1 MKKRDRLGAFLS
13 GMLAGAMLLG
23 CGTVALAAGGGV
35 TFGTT
40 GLKTI
45 GGKTVVEPGDTV
57 TNATGCEIPATILYT
72 DEKGG
77 GNTYVHIG
85 TVAQA
90 LEIPI
95 DWENSMIYL
104 GGKSLSNV
112 AIDAPMPDWSELK
125 LNNAGAK
132 AAHYTEVEP
141 YWPTEEEIMGSYGI
155 ESRRI
160 SDGAGGSFGPVAKQE
175 DEEGYLSLNGEYLSL
190 SVTNN
195 TQHDM
200 LLAMRC
206 PRLFYLLND
215 VFGTT
220 LVPAGETVVRTFQ
233 AGEYTGYLSPR
244 EIWYNVYFLD
254 HDVGR
259 TEMVDITVSAVSFSR
274 QP

>member
-1 MKKRDRLGAFLS
+1 MKKREKLSAFLS

-23 CGTVALAAGGGV
+23 CGTMALATGGGV
-35 TFGTT
+35 TFGTM
-40 GLKTI
+40 GIKTI
-45 GGKTVVEPGDTV
+45 GNKTVVEPGDTV
-57 TNATGCEIPATILYT
+57 TNAAGCEIPATILYT

-95 DWENSMIYL
+95 DWEDNTVYL
-104 GGKSLSNV
+104 GGKSRGNV
-112 AIDAPMPDWSELK
+112 VIDAAKPDWSELK
-125 LNNAGAK
+125 LNNVGAK
-132 AAHYTEVEP
+132 AANYTEVEP
-141 YWPTEEEIMGSYGI
+141 YWPTKEEIMGSYGI
-155 ESRRI
+155 GSRRI
-160 SDGAGGSFGPVAKQE
+160 SDGAGGSFGPIAKG
-175 DEEGYLSLNGEYLSL
+175 DGNGEYLSL

-200 LLAMRC
+200 YLTMRS

-215 VFGTT
+215 SLGTT
-220 LVPAGETVVRTFQ
+220 LVPAGETVIRTFQ

-259 TEMVDITVSAVSFSR
+259 TEMVDITTSAVSFSK
-274 QP
+274 QS